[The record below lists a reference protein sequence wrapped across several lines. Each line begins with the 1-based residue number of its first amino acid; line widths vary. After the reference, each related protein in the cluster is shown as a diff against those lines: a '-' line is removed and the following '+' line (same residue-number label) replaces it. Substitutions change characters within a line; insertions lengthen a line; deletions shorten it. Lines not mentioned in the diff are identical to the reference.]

1 MVIDADESK
10 ALKIFKAA
18 AKVLEKDHE
27 AAAQTLFDDLNR
39 EIAHLGRQFGIDGLE
54 SVKINRAA
62 HLDVTKGGGRT
73 KPFGSQSPGE
83 RLRLRIAVVIAL
95 LRVGAQHAV
104 STHPGLLLI
113 DSPKAEEVQDLDIR
127 RLLRELA
134 ELASK
139 NHLQVLI
146 TTRDFDL
153 VHDVLPDE
161 NIIEARDGK
170 PLW

>member
-1 MVIDADESK
+1 M
-10 ALKIFKAA
+10 
-18 AKVLEKDHE
+18 
-27 AAAQTLFDDLNR
+27 
-39 EIAHLGRQFGIDGLE
+39 
-54 SVKINRAA
+54 
-62 HLDVTKGGGRT
+62 
-73 KPFGSQSPGE
+73 
-83 RLRLRIAVVIAL
+83 
-95 LRVGAQHAV
+95 

-170 PLW
+170 AFVVSDPHRRKGDEA